1 MNTAGPLLV
10 PELGAGVQGFASVG
24 SVDSLLVIELGAV
37 VLGLAVV
44 ARLARRIGLPALP
57 LYLLAGLALG
67 DGGLFEL
74 PATEDFIE
82 VGAEIGVILMLL
94 MLGLEFSTHELIANV
109 RRTTLGGFVDLALN
123 FPPGFVAGLILGFD
137 PVVAVLLGGVTYIS
151 SSGIVAKLVADLD
164 RIGNHETSVVLS
176 VLVIEDLA
184 MVLYLP
190 IVSGVLFGG
199 SALDTTVTV
208 AISLLAVLAVLT
220 FAYFFG
226 ERLSAFALSQ
236 SSEALLL
243 TLLGGTLLVAGIAG
257 RLNVSTA
264 VGAFVVGVALSGD
277 IVSHA
282 RGLLLPLR
290 NLFAAVFFVFF
301 GLKVDLGSIPGVAVA
316 AAVIAAVT
324 VVTKVATG
332 WIAAGR
338 AGIGKPGRVR
348 AGAALIAHGEF
359 SIVIAEL
366 GVGRESDLGALA
378 AAYVIILTFAG
389 AVLYQFSDSITV
401 PTRKR
406 RLTRTR

>member
-1 MNTAGPLLV
+1 MHTG
-10 PELGAGVQGFASVG
+10 G
-24 SVDSLLVIELGAV
+24 DLLVIELGAL
-37 VLGLAVV
+37 VLALAVV

-57 LYLLAGLALG
+57 LYLLAGLVLG
-67 DGGLFEL
+67 EGSLFEID
-74 PATEDFIE
+74 ASEDFIE

-94 MLGLEFSTHELIANV
+94 MLGLEFSTHELITNV
-109 RRTTLGGFVDLALN
+109 RRSTLAGVVDLVLN
-123 FPPGFVAGLILGFD
+123 FTPGFVAGLILGFD
-137 PVVAVLLGGVTYIS
+137 PIVAVLLGGVTYIS

-164 RIGNHETSVVLS
+164 RIGNHETSVILS

-199 SALDTTVTV
+199 SALNTTLTV
-208 AISLLAVLAVLT
+208 AISLAAVIGVLGV
-220 FAYFFG
+220 AYVLG
-226 ERLSAFALSQ
+226 DRLSAIALSQ

-243 TLLGGTLLVAGIAG
+243 TLLGGTLLVAGLAG
-257 RLNVSTA
+257 RLNISTA

-301 GLKVDLGSIPGVAVA
+301 GLQVDLSLIPGVAVA
-316 AAVIAAVT
+316 ALAIAAAT
-324 VVTKVATG
+324 VVTKIASG
-332 WIAAGR
+332 WIAAAR
-338 AGIGKPGRVR
+338 AGIGKPGRLR

-366 GVGRESDLGALA
+366 GIGRESDLGALA
-378 AAYVIILTFAG
+378 ATYVIILTLIG
-389 AVLYQFSDSITV
+389 AVLYQFSDSITL
-401 PTRKR
+401 PAPKPR
-406 RLTRTR
+406 RTRA